1 MGFPGGSDSKESAC
15 NAGDPGSIPG
25 WGRSPGEENGN
36 PLQYYSWG
44 FPCSSVDKT
53 AAYNAG
59 DLGSVPGWARSPGEG
74 KNNPLQHS
82 CLENPMDRGAWGAT
96 VHGIPKESD
105 RTERLTVSVSI
116 HPLAGHHL
124 FPHGDTQGRE
134 QRHFS
139 NGGAQRDSML
149 VAHTGPTPGA
159 LLTLEPAG

>member
-1 MGFPGGSDSKESAC
+1 
-15 NAGDPGSIPG
+15 
-25 WGRSPGEENGN
+25 
-36 PLQYYSWG
+36 
-44 FPCSSVDKT
+44 
-53 AAYNAG
+53 
-59 DLGSVPGWARSPGEG
+59 
-74 KNNPLQHS
+74 
-82 CLENPMDRGAWGAT
+82 MDRGAWGAT

-105 RTERLTVSVSI
+105 TNERLTVSVSI
-116 HPLAGHHL
+116 HPLAGHLL